1 MINVQNELRQIVGV
15 IRQVR
20 VEGPTDGK
28 ALEIYVPYTQSRF
41 FWPETLAVR
50 TAGDPLAMAKPVQ
63 AAIRR
68 VDKDLALTRIQT
80 LDEVVEDTMVQPRFR
95 AVLATVF
102 ALAALALAALGVYGV
117 LAFAVTQRVKEFGI
131 RLALGATAA
140 GLLRLVLRDGLRI
153 VGIGIVVGLAAAAV
167 LTRSIAGF
175 LYGVQKL
182 DPLTFVA
189 VPAVLT
195 VIALI
200 ACAMPARRAMG
211 VDPMTALR
219 DE

>member
-1 MINVQNELRQIVGV
+1 
-15 IRQVR
+15 
-20 VEGPTDGK
+20 
-28 ALEIYVPYTQSRF
+28 
-41 FWPETLAVR
+41 
-50 TAGDPLAMAKPVQ
+50 
-63 AAIRR
+63 
-68 VDKDLALTRIQT
+68 
-80 LDEVVEDTMVQPRFR
+80 
-95 AVLATVF
+95 
-102 ALAALALAALGVYGV
+102 
-117 LAFAVTQRVKEFGI
+117 
-131 RLALGATAA
+131 LGATAA

-153 VGIGIVVGLAAAAV
+153 VGIGIVVGLTAAAV

>member
-1 MINVQNELRQIVGV
+1 M
-15 IRQVR
+15 
-20 VEGPTDGK
+20 
-28 ALEIYVPYTQSRF
+28 
-41 FWPETLAVR
+41 
-50 TAGDPLAMAKPVQ
+50 
-63 AAIRR
+63 
-68 VDKDLALTRIQT
+68 
-80 LDEVVEDTMVQPRFR
+80 
-95 AVLATVF
+95 
-102 ALAALALAALGVYGV
+102 
-117 LAFAVTQRVKEFGI
+117 
-131 RLALGATAA
+131 
-140 GLLRLVLRDGLRI
+140 LRDGLRI
-153 VGIGIVVGLAAAAV
+153 VGIGIVVGLAAAV